1 MDEQGM
7 LTGTRNET
15 GASQPLLSEGA
26 VLRQS
31 WRTFS
36 MPAAAS
42 AWQSAIPLISTM
54 SKFSTRGGRRPKVDP
69 SVNRYVVR
77 FNAEENARFLAM
89 FDKSGADNKAAFIK
103 HFLFQK
109 PFKVFYFD
117 ENTRIF
123 IDRLAGFN
131 SLYRTIGVTYDNL
144 VATLNQN
151 FTEKKAM
158 EAIAEIKKLMIR
170 LISVSQD
177 IAALAKE
184 FDEAW
189 SQKSR

>member
-1 MDEQGM
+1 MYEK
-7 LTGTRNET
+7 T
-15 GASQPLLSEGA
+15 GAY
-26 VLRQS
+26 
-31 WRTFS
+31 S
-36 MPAAAS
+36 MS
-42 AWQSAIPLISTM
+42 S
-54 SKFSTRGGRRPKVDP
+54 
-69 SVNRYVVR
+69 
-77 FNAEENARFLAM
+77 
-89 FDKSGADNKAAFIK
+89 FIK
-103 HFLFQK
+103 SQLFRK
-109 PFKVFYFD
+109 PFKVFYVD

-131 SLYRTIGVTYDNL
+131 SLYRTIGVSYDNL

-170 LISVSQD
+170 LIGVSQD
-177 IAALAKE
+177 IAALAQE

>member
-1 MDEQGM
+1 M
-7 LTGTRNET
+7 
-15 GASQPLLSEGA
+15 PLHA
-26 VLRQS
+26 K
-31 WRTFS
+31 
-36 MPAAAS
+36 
-42 AWQSAIPLISTM
+42 M
-54 SKFSTRGGRRPKVDP
+54 SKFSTRGGRKPKVDP

-89 FDKSGADNKAAFIK
+89 FDKSDADNKAAFIK

-109 PFKVFYFD
+109 PFKVFYVD

-177 IAALAKE
+177 IADLAKE
-184 FDEAW
+184 FDGAW

>member
-1 MDEQGM
+1 
-7 LTGTRNET
+7 
-15 GASQPLLSEGA
+15 
-26 VLRQS
+26 
-31 WRTFS
+31 
-36 MPAAAS
+36 
-42 AWQSAIPLISTM
+42 M
-54 SKFSTRGGRRPKVDP
+54 SS
-69 SVNRYVVR
+69 
-77 FNAEENARFLAM
+77 
-89 FDKSGADNKAAFIK
+89 FIK
-103 HFLFQK
+103 MQIFQK
-109 PFKVFYFD
+109 PFKVFYVD

-158 EAIAEIKKLMIR
+158 EAIAEIKKLMIK

-177 IAALAKE
+177 IADLAKE

-189 SQKSR
+189 SQKSH

>member
-1 MDEQGM
+1 MKPSLQQITLALRGCGSPPKLENLFNACGGFSMAIRDAIYFFMSKNSCKGGRPPKIEATEFRCSVNFSASEHARLM
-7 LTGTRNET
+7 AMYEKT
-15 GASQPLLSEGA
+15 GAY
-26 VLRQS
+26 
-31 WRTFS
+31 S
-36 MPAAAS
+36 MS
-42 AWQSAIPLISTM
+42 S
-54 SKFSTRGGRRPKVDP
+54 
-69 SVNRYVVR
+69 
-77 FNAEENARFLAM
+77 
-89 FDKSGADNKAAFIK
+89 FIK
-103 HFLFQK
+103 SQLFQK
-109 PFKVFYFD
+109 PFKVFYVD

-131 SLYRTIGVTYDNL
+131 SLYRTIGVSYDNL

-170 LISVSQD
+170 LIGVSQD
-177 IAALAKE
+177 IAALAQE

>member
-1 MDEQGM
+1 MK
-7 LTGTRNET
+7 
-15 GASQPLLSEGA
+15 LSLQQITLA
-26 VLRQS
+26 LRGCNS
-31 WRTFS
+31 PPKLENLST
-36 MPAAAS
+36 PAATS
-42 AWQSAIPLISTM
+42 AWQSAIATYYFM
-54 SKFSTRGGRRPKVDP
+54 SKYSSKGGRPPKIEGTEFRC
-69 SVNRYVVR
+69 SVN
-77 FNAEENARFLAM
+77 FSAREHARLLGM
-89 FDKSGADNKAAFIK
+89 YEKTGAYSMSSFIK
-103 HFLFQK
+103 MQIFQK
-109 PFKVFYFD
+109 PFKVFYVD

-144 VATLNQN
+144 VATLSQN

-158 EAIAEIKKLMIR
+158 EAIAEIKKLMIK

-177 IAALAKE
+177 IADLAKE

>member
-7 LTGTRNET
+7 LRGTRNQF
-15 GASQPLLSEGA
+15 GASQPLLSEGV

-36 MPAAAS
+36 TPAAAS
-42 AWQSAIPLISTM
+42 AWQSAMPLLSTM
-54 SKFSTRGGRRPKVDP
+54 SKFSTRGGRKPKVDP

-89 FDKSGADNKAAFIK
+89 YEKSDADNKAAFIK

-109 PFKVFYFD
+109 PFKVFYVD

-184 FDEAW
+184 FDETW

>member
-1 MDEQGM
+1 MSKVCYLLHETEFAADNPCSPRVWFSAKVGEPFQRLRRLLHGNPRCNLFFM
-7 LTGTRNET
+7 SKNSCKGGRPPKIEATEFRCSVNFSASEHARLMAMYEKT
-15 GASQPLLSEGA
+15 GAY
-26 VLRQS
+26 
-31 WRTFS
+31 S
-36 MPAAAS
+36 MS
-42 AWQSAIPLISTM
+42 S
-54 SKFSTRGGRRPKVDP
+54 
-69 SVNRYVVR
+69 
-77 FNAEENARFLAM
+77 
-89 FDKSGADNKAAFIK
+89 FIK
-103 HFLFQK
+103 SQIFQK
-109 PFKVFYFD
+109 PFKVFYVD

-131 SLYRTIGVTYDNL
+131 SLYRTIGVSYDNL

-170 LISVSQD
+170 LIGVSQD
-177 IAALAKE
+177 IAALAQE